1 MRPAPMVLASLPFPD
16 IDPVALHIWGPI
28 AIRWYALAYI
38 AGLLFGWW
46 AAARMLRE
54 KGLWTSPPFNR
65 KAPITADQIGDLVV
79 WATFGVILG
88 GRLGWILFYGISL
101 CSVSPESTFCLGSH
115 GEPGLPMAFLTDPVR
130 LITIWQ
136 GGMSF
141 HGGLA
146 GVAVALWLFCRRNK
160 LELMQV
166 SDMLAAV
173 APIGLF
179 FGRLANFIN
188 GELWGKVTDVPWA
201 MVFCTRHSSSSS
213 EAIVRPASCRG
224 IPASSTKPRWKVLLL
239 FAILQIGLRVLR
251 LHDRPGLQTA
261 IFFAG
266 YGAFRFFVEFF
277 REPDAT
283 VPRLVQHGHGAIDS
297 AVARGR
303 LFPVDVADGS
313 KGEKRVTPLGQR
325 IAALIAA
332 GGPDLH
338 RRNS

>member
-1 MRPAPMVLASLPFPD
+1 MRFAPMVLASLPFPD
-16 IDPVALHIWGPI
+16 IDRVALHIWGPV

-46 AAARMLRE
+46 AAVRMTRE
-54 KGLWTSPPFNR
+54 ADLWKNRPFNG
-65 KAPITADQIGDLVV
+65 KAPITADQVGDLVV

-88 GRLGWILFYGISL
+88 GRIGWILFYGIAL

-115 GEPGLPMAFLTDPVR
+115 GEPGLPMAFLTEPSR

-146 GVAVALWLFCRRNK
+146 GVAIALWLFCRRNK
-160 LELMQV
+160 LVLLPV
-166 SDMLAAV
+166 ADMLAVV

-179 FGRLANFIN
+179 FGRLANFVN

-201 MVFCTRHSSSSS
+201 MVFCTRHILEQFGGICPAGIQPRHPSQLY
-213 EAIVRPASCRG
+213 EAALEG
-224 IPASSTKPRWKVLLL
+224 LAL
-239 FAILQIGLRVLR
+239 FVILQIGLRVFR
-251 LHDRPGLQTA
+251 LHERPGLQTG

-277 REPDAT
+277 REPDGPFLGWFSMGMALSIPLWLAAAYFLWVSLTKAT
-283 VPRLVQHGHGAIDS
+283 RA
-297 AVARGR
+297 
-303 LFPVDVADGS
+303 
-313 KGEKRVTPLGQR
+313 
-325 IAALIAA
+325 
-332 GGPDLH
+332 
-338 RRNS
+338 